1 MGAKPAKRAGVG
13 VLLSEQDLAE
23 ADGAYDE
30 ELLVT
35 PTSKHNVCAQIQT
48 ETVFSN
54 TSAVL
59 IVPQLSI

>member
-35 PTSKHNVCAQIQT
+35 PTSKHNVCAQI
-48 ETVFSN
+48 
-54 TSAVL
+54 
-59 IVPQLSI
+59 